1 MKHIILFVF
10 LISSSL
16 TFSQRLSNDEI
27 KEFINQGSSEIDL
40 PFRIPGTGI
49 TMVNIP

>member
-1 MKHIILFVF
+1 MKHFILLVF

-27 KEFINQGSSEIDL
+27 KEFINKGASQIDL
-40 PFRIPGTGI
+40 PFR
-49 TMVNIP
+49 VQELE